1 MWNRAAENLISVK
14 MSFFRHKYAKI
25 LRRQH
30 CKKLFQVMCNLQARV
45 DLIHSNRRVE
55 ALSGKH
61 GKHFYVSNLNY
72 RKVSNLIVTLA
83 IFLMPTP
90 TRELAPTPL
99 NNAATHQKWAHAL
112 PFLGVRQQT
121 LPMPCMLRPVYP
133 LSPDKL
139 CALSRKSWRANDG

>member
-45 DLIHSNRRVE
+45 DLICSNRRME
-55 ALSGKH
+55 ALSEKH

-72 RKVSNLIVTLA
+72 RKVSNLVDTLP
-83 IFLMPTP
+83 IFPMRAPTSKM
-90 TRELAPTPL
+90 APTPL
-99 NNAATHQKWAHAL
+99 NNAATHQNRAHSS
-112 PFLGVRQQT
+112 PFLGLRQQT
-121 LPMPCMLRPVYP
+121 LAMPCMLRPVYP